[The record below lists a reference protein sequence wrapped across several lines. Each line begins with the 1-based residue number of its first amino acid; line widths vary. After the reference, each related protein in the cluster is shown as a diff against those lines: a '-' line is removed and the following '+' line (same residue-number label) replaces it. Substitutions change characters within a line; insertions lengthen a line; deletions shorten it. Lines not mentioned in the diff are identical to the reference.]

1 MTLLLW
7 NVALGAGMA
16 ILIWLMIEML
26 LCRVLPRLEPYLPDD
41 ICGPGGWFS
50 DTANQSGIFDR
61 PRSQG

>member
-1 MTLLLW
+1 
-7 NVALGAGMA
+7 MA

-61 PRSQG
+61 PRRQG